1 VENFVMKLAIGNKA
15 YSSWSLRPWI
25 LMKALGIPF
34 EEDLIPLDTPEFRP
48 RVNAYHAGST
58 VPILVDGDMT
68 VWESIAIM
76 DYIAERFPEK
86 AVWPKDLKA
95 RTFARVIAN
104 EMHAGFRG
112 LRGACPMNV
121 RKRYAAMDRGDLV
134 AKDVARINH
143 LWTKALTEFGKPSGA
158 GPFLFGT
165 FTAADAMFVPVVTRL
180 HTYSI
185 PVEPLIRS
193 YMDAVLAMPAFVEW
207 QKSAMAEPWTVA
219 HDEVEEPSAG
229 PFFT

>member
-1 VENFVMKLAIGNKA
+1 MKLAIGNKA

-25 LMKALGIPF
+25 LMKALGIAF

-58 VPILVDGDMT
+58 VPILVDRDIT

-76 DYIAERFPEK
+76 DYLAERFPDK

-95 RTFARVIAN
+95 RTFARVISN

-121 RKRYAAMDRGDLV
+121 RKRYASMDRGELV
-134 AKDVARINH
+134 AKDVARITH
-143 LWTKALTEFGKPSGA
+143 LWTTALTEFGKPSGQ
-158 GPFLFGT
+158 GPFLFSA
-165 FTAADAMFVPVVTRL
+165 FTAADAMFAPVVTRL

-185 PVEPLIRS
+185 KVDPVIRA
-193 YMDAVLAMPAFVEW
+193 YMDAVLASSAFMAW
-207 QKSAMAEPWTVA
+207 HTDAMAEQWIVA
-219 HDEVEEPSAG
+219 HDEVDEPSIG
-229 PFFT
+229 PFFA

>member
-1 VENFVMKLAIGNKA
+1 MKLAIGNKA

-25 LMKALGIPF
+25 LMKALGIAF

-58 VPILVDGDMT
+58 VPILVDRDIT

-76 DYIAERFPEK
+76 DYLAERFPDK

-95 RTFARVIAN
+95 RTFARVISN

-112 LRGACPMNV
+112 LRGACPMNI
-121 RKRYAAMDRGDLV
+121 RKRYAAMDRGELV
-134 AKDVARINH
+134 AKDVARITH
-143 LWTKALTEFGKPSGA
+143 LWTTALTEFGKPSGQ
-158 GPFLFGT
+158 GPFLFSA
-165 FTAADAMFVPVVTRL
+165 FTAADAMFAPVVTRL

-185 PVEPLIRS
+185 KVDPVIRA
-193 YMDAVLAMPAFVEW
+193 YMDAVLASSAFMAW
-207 QKSAMAEPWTVA
+207 HTDAMAEQWIVA
-219 HDEVEEPSAG
+219 HDEVDEPSIG
-229 PFFT
+229 PFFA